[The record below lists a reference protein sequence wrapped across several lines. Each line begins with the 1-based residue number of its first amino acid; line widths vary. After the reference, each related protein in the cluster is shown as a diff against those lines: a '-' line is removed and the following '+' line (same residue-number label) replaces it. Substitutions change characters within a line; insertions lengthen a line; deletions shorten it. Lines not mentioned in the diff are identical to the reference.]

1 MSRQGLYIA
10 TAIILAAAMIY
21 WLVPWG
27 AQEMAESDG
36 PDSATTAEGA
46 SNGTFS
52 PPPSREVPVDVA
64 VAGMGDLVM
73 RITATGT
80 AEADRLLEV
89 AARVD
94 GRIKE
99 IPVAE
104 GAFVEAD
111 ELLVLIDD
119 AELKM
124 ARDQAESALLQ
135 SVMTYA
141 QNWMAIPGDPTVS
154 ESNLN
159 AESGMS
165 AAEFLRQFISPQ
177 GYRALQAQPNLEERL
192 EELSREEISSA
203 HSELASRTL
212 NLEMAELDLQRTRVL
227 APFAGQ
233 VTGLDAVAGPNF
245 KSWPVVGQQIGPG
258 VNLMLLVDADP
269 ISLRVEVI
277 ESEIGQVYEGRSA
290 EVRFPAFPDQV
301 FSGTIETIS
310 AVVDADRKSLA
321 VSVALPNPEHR
332 LKPGMSAQVILD
344 TEIFADRLLV
354 PSTAVIYRDDRPV
367 AFVVR
372 NGRAQWEYI
381 EKGLE
386 NADWV
391 EVLSGVA
398 AGDVVITSG
407 HFTMAHDTP
416 VRFAEPS

>member
-1 MSRQGLYIA
+1 MSRQGLYIG
-10 TAIILAAAMIY
+10 TAIVVAAAVIF

-27 AQEMAESDG
+27 AQETGEPDG
-36 PDSATTAEGA
+36 LDSSAA
-46 SNGTFS
+46 SEGTFT

-64 VAGMGDLVM
+64 TAEMGDLVM
-73 RITATGT
+73 RITAMGT

-89 AARVD
+89 ASRVD
-94 GRIKE
+94 GRIKD

-104 GAFVEAD
+104 GAFVEVD

-119 AELKM
+119 TELKM
-124 ARDQAESALLQ
+124 ARDQAEAALLQ
-135 SVMTYA
+135 SVMRFA
-141 QNWMAIPGDPTVS
+141 ENMMAIPGDPIIRDS
-154 ESNLN
+154 DLN
-159 AESGMS
+159 QDSGMS

-177 GYRALQAQPNLEERL
+177 GYQALLAHPTLEARL
-192 EELSREEISSA
+192 EALSREEISSA
-203 HSELASRTL
+203 HSELASRTVS
-212 NLEMAELDLQRTRVL
+212 LEVAELELQRARVL

-233 VTGLDAVAGPNF
+233 VTGLDAVSGPNF

-258 VNLMLLVDADP
+258 VDLMLLVDADP

-277 ESEIGQVYEGRSA
+277 ESEIGQVHEGRSA
-290 EVRFPAFPDQV
+290 EVRFPAFPDRV
-301 FSGTIETIS
+301 FSGTITRIS
-310 AVVDADRKSLA
+310 PVVDASRKSLA

-344 TEIFADRLLV
+344 TEIFTDRLLV
-354 PSTAVIYRDDRPV
+354 PATAVIFRDDRPV
-367 AFVVR
+367 VFVVR
-372 NGRAQWEYI
+372 NDRAQWEYI

-386 NADWV
+386 NAEWI

-416 VRFAEPS
+416 VRFTEPS